1 MIPFREENNITK
13 NVEVFPDEASR
24 ETMVQDFP
32 AKTRDLES
40 SKKNKEHEAKKYWA
54 DQVLVKQIK
63 IKLAQWKFGEP
74 HASLSVCVPCVLG
87 VASEIPPCR
96 ASVAAAV
103 TYGCFVASGF
113 CGGLGS
119 I

>member
-40 SKKNKEHEAKKYWA
+40 SKKN
-54 DQVLVKQIK
+54 
-63 IKLAQWKFGEP
+63 
-74 HASLSVCVPCVLG
+74 
-87 VASEIPPCR
+87 
-96 ASVAAAV
+96 
-103 TYGCFVASGF
+103 
-113 CGGLGS
+113 
-119 I
+119 